1 VRVPAE
7 RAATMTDRPTIEQQ
21 LHQRQK
27 PNRKSTQTPVQTTR
41 SLVNALLGV
50 WLLIS
55 LVGLIA
61 AVLGLALLMRAVF

>member
-1 VRVPAE
+1 
-7 RAATMTDRPTIEQQ
+7 MTDRPTIEQQ
-21 LHQRQK
+21 LRQRHK
-27 PNRKSTQTPVQTTR
+27 RDRKTTQTPVQTTR

-61 AVLGLALLMRAVF
+61 AVLGLALLMRVVF